1 MDEDWLLLMRRA
13 VVSHVLCK
21 LVGKYCEY
29 TYSTS
34 TAKNRLEGR
43 EYYWPNAVLVYYVS
57 P

>member
-1 MDEDWLLLMRRA
+1 MDDDWLLLMRRA